1 MLLERTDELALADEA
16 LVGAARGHGS
26 SMLVSSWMGGGK
38 SALLEEIAQRGFDH
52 DVSVLRASAARA
64 ERDFAFG
71 LVHQLFERDD
81 LLGDREQ
88 ADPAV
93 LHELFTALVA
103 KAEKRTIL
111 LLVDDIQWADAQSL
125 AWLCYLARR
134 IDDAPV
140 VLVMSTR
147 DGDPD
152 AEQVTVRELARTA
165 TVVTQLRPLSP
176 DGVES
181 LVHEYFGPMR
191 DNAFALACHST
202 SGGNPMMLTLL
213 LNGIRTEHLD
223 LDAAQV
229 DGVRPV
235 ALGGWVLAALRA
247 QPEPVRLVANALA
260 ILDGDADLDL
270 VARLTELDAVEC
282 ASVLRS
288 LSQLGLLSSKRPARL
303 LNRAVAEVIEEAMST
318 EDYERLHLRAAT
330 VLGERTGTA
339 EQIVEHLSLVT
350 VPHEQ
355 WAVDVLRM
363 AARAAIGRR
372 NGDVGRGHLRRALL
386 ISPPESTTR
395 AEILIELAAANR
407 AVDQAAAVR
416 HLRQALPMLPSVQ
429 DRAQAVVDIV
439 PVVVDWAAPSTV
451 ALVHGFN
458 GQLPECGEPGG
469 VDEQLSTSLRARA
482 LYSMLG
488 DTVAQPTVLD
498 ELANWGREFPVD
510 TVADR
515 ELSAVL
521 LHAGAITQQLTA
533 AEVGVAVGP
542 LMAREHVRRGYPGTA
557 VPLVVSSAM
566 AAERHDIVRSWLSL
580 AIERSHMLDDI
591 EDRLLL
597 LSQLALN
604 TAHSGQITNLVRH
617 ATEAVEL
624 AGSPDLAGATGFLEP
639 LSLAVLHLVGVGDY
653 TSLIERVAAAYDAR
667 PEESLT
673 VRHRCARQ
681 LLATVLAT
689 PHTARPAIERLQ
701 DAGRQLTQLGWS
713 NPALLPWRLW
723 LARAMYRLGDFD
735 GASPLVEQEVTY
747 ARAWGSAVPLG
758 RALRGSARLTEG
770 PRGIELL
777 RESMAVLSG
786 GPNRYELAKT
796 LTSLGDR
803 LRTVDQVESEQ
814 RLREAVFATAAS
826 SQGWMPAGDED
837 PRTGR
842 HTEAARRAGLTATE
856 QQVVDLVLGGRA
868 NGEIAAELGVTR
880 RAVEKHL
887 TKIYRKLDVDG
898 RSGLLIAFAEAKAG
912 Q

>member
-16 LVGAARGHGS
+16 LAGAARGRGS

-38 SALLEEIAQRGFDH
+38 SALLEEIAQRAFDH
-52 DVSVLRASAARA
+52 DVTVLRASAARA

-81 LLGDREQ
+81 LLGEQ
-88 ADPAV
+88 EEADPAI
-93 LHELFTALVA
+93 LHELFTALVD
-103 KAEKRTIL
+103 KAERRAIL
-111 LLVDDIQWADAQSL
+111 LLVDDVQWADAPSL
-125 AWLCYLARR
+125 SWLCYLARR
-134 IDDAPV
+134 IDGAPV
-140 VLVMSTR
+140 ALVMSTR

-152 AEQVTVRELARTA
+152 SEQVAVRELARTA
-165 TVVTQLRPLSP
+165 TVATQLRPLSP
-176 DGVES
+176 DGVET

-223 LDAAQV
+223 LDAERV
-229 DGVRPV
+229 DAVRPV

-247 QPEPVRLVANALA
+247 QPESVRLVANALA
-260 ILDGDADLDL
+260 ILDSDADLDL
-270 VARLTELDAVEC
+270 IARLTELDAVEC

-288 LSQLGLLSSKRPARL
+288 LSRLGLLSAKRPARL
-303 LNRAVAEVIEEAMST
+303 VNRAVAEVIEEAMST

-330 VLGERTGTA
+330 ALGERTGTA

-363 AARAAIGRR
+363 AARTAIGRR
-372 NGDVGRGHLRRALL
+372 NGDVGRAHLRRALL

-416 HLRQALPMLPSVQ
+416 HLRQALPMLPSVH

-439 PVVVDWAAPSTV
+439 PVVVDWAAPPTV
-451 ALVHGFN
+451 ALVHAFT
-458 GQLPECGEPGG
+458 GQLPESGG
-469 VDEQLSTSLRARA
+469 VDEQLATSLRARA

-488 DTVAQPTVLD
+488 DAVAQPTVLD
-498 ELANWGREFPVD
+498 ELDRRGGQFPVD
-510 TVADR
+510 TAADR
-515 ELSAVL
+515 ELTAVL
-521 LHAGAITQQLTA
+521 VHAGALTQRMTA
-533 AEVGVAVGP
+533 TQVGMAVGP
-542 LMAREHVRRGYPGTA
+542 LLSREHVRRGYPGTA
-557 VPLVVSSAM
+557 VPLVISSAM
-566 AAERHDIVRSWLSL
+566 AAQRHDIVRSWLSL
-580 AIERSHMLDDI
+580 AIERSRMLDDI

-604 TAHSGQITNLVRH
+604 TAHSGQLTDLVRH
-617 ATEAVEL
+617 ATEALEL

-639 LSLAVLHLVGVGDY
+639 LGLAVLHLVGAGNHTV
-653 TSLIERVAAAYDAR
+653 LIERVAAAYDAR
-667 PEESLT
+667 LEESLT
-673 VRHRCARQ
+673 LRHRCVRQ

-689 PHTARPAIERLQ
+689 PQTVRPAVERLQ
-701 DAGRQLTQLGWS
+701 DSGRQLTQLGWT
-713 NPALLPWRLW
+713 NPALLPWRVW
-723 LARAMYRLGDFD
+723 LARALFRLGDLD
-735 GASPLVEQEVTY
+735 SAASLVEQEVSH
-747 ARAWGSAVPLG
+747 ARAWSSAVPLG
-758 RALRGSARLTEG
+758 RALRASARLTDG
-770 PRGIELL
+770 PRAIELL

-786 GPNRYELAKT
+786 GPNRFELAKT
-796 LTSLGDR
+796 LTLLGDR

-814 RLREAVFATAAS
+814 RLREAVFATAVS

-842 HTEAARRAGLTATE
+842 HTEAAKRAGLTATE

-868 NGEIAAELGVTR
+868 NGEIAAKLGVTR